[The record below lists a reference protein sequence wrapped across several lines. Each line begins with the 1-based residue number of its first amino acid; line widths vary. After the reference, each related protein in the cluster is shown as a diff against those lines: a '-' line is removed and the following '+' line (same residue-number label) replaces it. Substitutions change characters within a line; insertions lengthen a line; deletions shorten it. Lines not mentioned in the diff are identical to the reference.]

1 MKASEIRAMNDE
13 QIEKRLND
21 TQQELMNLRFQYVMG
36 QVTDTTRF
44 KAARRDVARMLT
56 ILHER
61 ELAKE
66 GE

>member
-1 MKASEIRAMNDE
+1 MKASEIRAMNNE

-44 KAARRDVARMLT
+44 KAARRDIARMLT

>member
-1 MKASEIRAMNDE
+1 MKASEIRAMSNE

-36 QVTDTTRF
+36 QLTDTSRF

-56 ILHER
+56 ILAER
-61 ELAKE
+61 ENAKE